1 MDEQDIINRL
11 TRIEKMLEDISA
23 RLQPTV
29 TVVPQPLQRP
39 HNWPWGYRLASVNME
54 YGAAGSTADPV
65 STMGANGSA
74 K

>member
-1 MDEQDIINRL
+1 MNEQDIINRL
-11 TRIEKMLEDISA
+11 TRIEKALEDISA

-29 TVVPQPLQRP
+29 TVMPQPMKP
-39 HNWPWGYRLASVNME
+39 HNWPWGYPTMRVME
-54 YGAAGSTADPV
+54 CGAAGSTADPV

>member
-1 MDEQDIINRL
+1 MNEQDIINRL
-11 TRIEKMLEDISA
+11 TRIEKALEDIAA

-39 HNWPWGYRLASVNME
+39 HNWPWGYPTTSIVE
-54 YGAAGSTADPV
+54 CGAAGSTANPI
-65 STMGANGSA
+65 SSMGANGGA

>member
-1 MDEQDIINRL
+1 MNEQDIINRL
-11 TRIEKMLEDISA
+11 TRIEALLEDISA

-29 TVVPQPLQRP
+29 TVVPQIARP

-54 YGAAGSTADPV
+54 CGAVGSTADPV